1 MLFTGSWIR
10 TNALGVM
17 SPARSLCAIPVKHVA
32 LLWSSRPCAGGR
44 FRSYVLPVISG

>member
-1 MLFTGSWIR
+1 MLFTGEVIR
-10 TNALGVM
+10 TPDLGVM
-17 SPARSLCAIPVKHVA
+17 SPARSLCATPMKHVA